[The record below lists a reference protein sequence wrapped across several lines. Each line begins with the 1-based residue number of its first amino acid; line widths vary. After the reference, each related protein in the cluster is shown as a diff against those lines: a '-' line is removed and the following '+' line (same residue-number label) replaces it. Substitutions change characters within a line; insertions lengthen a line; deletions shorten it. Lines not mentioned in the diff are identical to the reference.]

1 MSGEGKTAKDCSQQT
16 QSLLVSVGNIR
27 TQVQTPEHTGL
38 HREPTDTHLLWNS
51 EEKGWG
57 ESPGNEFISSLEEG
71 MGKRRSWRWRGHGA
85 GSKSQISKC
94 DPGVGRKGGGRGGR
108 GQVQSAYG
116 SHGKRGRCRAEDSA
130 HSYKHCGV
138 LPWGWGAYEEMQD
151 D

>member
-1 MSGEGKTAKDCSQQT
+1 MVT
-16 QSLLVSVGNIR
+16 VGNIR
-27 TQVQTPEHTGL
+27 THVQIPEHTGL
-38 HREPTDTHLLWNS
+38 CREPTDTHLLWNS

-57 ESPGNEFISSLEEG
+57 ESPGNEFINSLEEG
-71 MGKRRSWRWRGHGA
+71 MGKKEEVEGPGRGC
-85 GSKSQISKC
+85 KSQISKC

-108 GQVQSAYG
+108 GQAPSAYG
-116 SHGKRGRCRAEDSA
+116 SHGKRGRWRAESSA